1 VTGGTYSSYQ
11 AGDTWTDYTATLEV
25 QIITNEA
32 SWLVRSSHSSGYR
45 FVLGADNDTLGGF
58 APSNTTPNTL
68 LAFQQN
74 TNDQLGV
81 VSLAS
86 LGINIK
92 PGTWH
97 TVKAVVS
104 GETINT
110 YLDGQLV
117 LSFNVTDPKEQNTT
131 GSVGLGNGSGAE
143 ALFRNLSVQAAGDR
157 TLYTSTLTT
166 DLVLDEF
173 SMGTNTVASVIDGAK
188 RDRYCWSGDLA
199 VAGPLIYYTNAHSEF
214 VKGMLELLG
223 SFHRSNPNNK
233 GEVSTTLAP
242 QLKPGLTAGDNL
254 PGGNP
259 PGLNFWSTSYSTY
272 FLPNLYDYYLYT
284 GDLNFVR
291 QQWPSAE
298 QELAYLKSLT
308 NAQGLLNVDPADALD
323 WHPQDNQVTPGVVAE
338 YNMLYYHALR
348 SAARLADALDKGNEA
363 AGFDRQAALVK
374 RAVNANLFNT
384 TMGLYDISE
393 DVRNI
398 PSQDVNALAV
408 LRGVAP
414 ADQRTSILQNLKKD
428 LYTTNGPVAFSL
440 SSVYASFPVI
450 SPFISGFE
458 VWARFEAGDATGAL
472 DLIRTVWGHMQK
484 GSPFYS
490 GGVWETLAP
499 DATPKFGPGTSLAH
513 PWSSGPTSG
522 LSKYV
527 LGVRPVSPGF
537 KTWLIEPQP
546 GDLTWA
552 KGCVPTP
559 YGPIKVKW
567 EKTPRGLR
575 LEIEVPNGTSGSVG
589 LPTSS
594 NADSL
599 TDNGQPVRKLGKIG
613 AASASDEISGSRS
626 GYAYLA
632 DVGPGA
638 HLIQVTGT
646 NDD

>member
-1 VTGGTYSSYQ
+1 MT
-11 AGDTWTDYTATLEV
+11 DT
-25 QIITNEA
+25 
-32 SWLVRSSHSSGYR
+32 
-45 FVLGADNDTLGGF
+45 
-58 APSNTTPNTL
+58 
-68 LAFQQN
+68 
-74 TNDQLGV
+74 
-81 VSLAS
+81 
-86 LGINIK
+86 
-92 PGTWH
+92 
-97 TVKAVVS
+97 
-104 GETINT
+104 
-110 YLDGQLV
+110 
-117 LSFNVTDPKEQNTT
+117 
-131 GSVGLGNGSGAE
+131 
-143 ALFRNLSVQAAGDR
+143 
-157 TLYTSTLTT
+157 
-166 DLVLDEF
+166 VLDEF

-214 VKGMLELLG
+214 VKGMLGLLG

-284 GDLNFVR
+284 GDLDFVR

-298 QELAYLKSLT
+298 QELAYLKSIT
-308 NAQGLLNVDPADALD
+308 NAQGMLNVDPADALD

-338 YNMLYYHALR
+338 YNVLYYHALR
-348 SAARLADALDKGNEA
+348 SAARLADALGKANEA
-363 AGFDRQAALVK
+363 AGFDTQAALVK
-374 RAVNANLFNT
+374 TAVNADLFNT

-408 LRGVAP
+408 LHGVAP
-414 ADQRTSILQNLKKD
+414 ANERISILQNLKND
-428 LYTTNGPVAFSL
+428 LYTSNGPVAFSL

-458 VWARFEAGDATGAL
+458 AWARFEAGDATGAL

-513 PWSSGPTSG
+513 PWSSGPTAG

-527 LGVRPVSPGF
+527 LGVRPVSPGY

-552 KGCVPTP
+552 KGRVPTP

-567 EKTPRGLR
+567 EKTPWAC
-575 LEIEVPNGTSGSVG
+575 VWKSKCQT
-589 LPTSS
+589 
-594 NADSL
+594 
-599 TDNGQPVRKLGKIG
+599 VR
-613 AASASDEISGSRS
+613 AVASACRR
-626 GYAYLA
+626 
-632 DVGPGA
+632 PR
-638 HLIQVTGT
+638 TRT
-646 NDD
+646 P